1 MNQPD
6 GRDLEVQAL
15 RDRLTRM
22 CEACHRINE
31 SLDLDTVLQEV
42 LDSAHSLT
50 GARYGVMVLLDGSGG
65 VQDFLGAGFTPDE
78 ARRLWELPEGSE
90 FLAYLGAIPGPL
102 RVGDLGGHLRSMGL
116 PDFRPPVPVGSF
128 LAAPIRHRGRGR
140 GQHLPGQER
149 PGPGV
154 QPGG

>member
-1 MNQPD
+1 MRFCRPT
-6 GRDLEVQAL
+6 GAAPRP
-15 RDRLTRM
+15 RP
-22 CEACHRINE
+22 RINE

-42 LDSAHSLT
+42 LDSARSLSD
-50 GARYGVMVLLDGSGG
+50 ARYGVMALLDGSGG
-65 VQDFLGAGFTPDE
+65 IKDFLGAGLSPDE

-90 FLAYLGAIPGPL
+90 FIEYLGAIPGPL
-102 RVGDLGGHLRSMGL
+102 RSRRPCRPHEVHGPARLPPALSGGLL
-116 PDFRPPVPVGSF
+116 PGHSHPP
-128 LAAPIRHRGRGR
+128 RGRGR

>member
-6 GRDLEVQAL
+6 GRGLEIQAL

-42 LDSAHSLT
+42 LDSARSLT

-65 VQDFLGAGFTPDE
+65 IQDFLGAGFTPDE

-90 FLAYLGAIPGPL
+90 FIEYLGAIPGPL

-116 PDFRPPVPVGSF
+116 RLPPARSGELLPGRSH
-128 LAAPIRHRGRGR
+128 PPRGRGR

-149 PGPGV
+149 SGPGV